1 MANARKCDRCGK
13 CFDPLHMDGM
23 MCRFRNP
30 VFQTS
35 NDIREGVAGKMM
47 LNDPDGFVDLC
58 PECAEMFDAFMCG
71 CDLPKKAED
80 KKDEENFGSD
90 TDGDNIYLP
99 WIRMECF
106 RSAKEFLDHL
116 VRDSEQAER
125 EDETK

>member
-13 CFDPLHMDGM
+13 CFDPLHMAGM

-30 VFQTS
+30 VFQNS
-35 NDIREGVAGKMM
+35 NDIREGVVGKMM

-80 KKDEENFGSD
+80 KKDEESSGADF
-90 TDGDNIYLP
+90 DGDIIFMHDL
-99 WIRMECF
+99 RECMRRLWEDF
-106 RSAKEFLDHL
+106 

-125 EDETK
+125 EDETE